1 MRTLFDNSL
10 HPLSLSLDLDQ
21 IAPVDAPQE
30 TISSRQPEVKPVA
43 AAPHQAVQAP
53 QPVQMVRAPSLQLKL
68 LLLARFVRAL
78 SHDVMANT
86 ETAGCAR
93 LPRLLRRCT
102 RHPLMYLGSIS
113 HVRWAWATSFQL
125 SELRQR
131 GVPGSGSASFYA
143 AGELRYPL
151 STSRSVLVPFV
162 SRLVVV
168 WDDVHMG
175 RVSLVG

>member
-1 MRTLFDNSL
+1 MRATIMALSASWYRCNVQLNLSIVHIHTLKPRRAQRHSLSMRTLFDNSL

-93 LPRLLRRCT
+93 LPRLLRR
-102 RHPLMYLGSIS
+102 
-113 HVRWAWATSFQL
+113 W
-125 SELRQR
+125 
-131 GVPGSGSASFYA
+131 
-143 AGELRYPL
+143 
-151 STSRSVLVPFV
+151 
-162 SRLVVV
+162 
-168 WDDVHMG
+168 
-175 RVSLVG
+175 